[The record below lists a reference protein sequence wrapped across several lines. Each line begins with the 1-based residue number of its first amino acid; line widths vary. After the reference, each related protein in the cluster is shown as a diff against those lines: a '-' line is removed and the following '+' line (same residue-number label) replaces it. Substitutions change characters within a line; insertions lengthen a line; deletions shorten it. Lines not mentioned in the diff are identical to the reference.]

1 MSMVIYM
8 NFKKIYLEITNVCN
22 LSCDFCIKNSRPRK
36 IMDINSFNIVLDKL
50 NGFTDYLYFHILGE
64 PLIHPKINEFIDLG
78 TKKGYKI
85 NITTN
90 GYLISN
96 IFDNKNV
103 RQVNISLHSFDLKY
117 KKSLDEYLNDIYSY
131 IDKNKENTYISLRL
145 WTKSN
150 YSNLIIENLSKKF
163 NIDIEKFQKISN
175 IALDKNVYLNFSKEF
190 IWPDLN
196 NNYYSTKGKC
206 YALKDHLGI
215 LSDGTIVPCCLD
227 SKGIINLGNIYKD
240 NLEDVINSKR
250 YQNMFNEFK
259 NNKKK
264 EELCRHC
271 KFL

>member
-1 MSMVIYM
+1 M
-8 NFKKIYLEITNVCN
+8 
-22 LSCDFCIKNSRPRK
+22 
-36 IMDINSFNIVLDKL
+36 
-50 NGFTDYLYFHILGE
+50 
-64 PLIHPKINEFIDLG
+64 
-78 TKKGYKI
+78 
-85 NITTN
+85 
-90 GYLISN
+90 
-96 IFDNKNV
+96 
-103 RQVNISLHSFDLKY
+103 
-117 KKSLDEYLNDIYSY
+117 
-131 IDKNKENTYISLRL
+131 
-145 WTKSN
+145 
-150 YSNLIIENLSKKF
+150 
-163 NIDIEKFQKISN
+163 QKISN
-175 IALDKNVYLNFSKEF
+175 ITLDKNVYLNFSKEF

-196 NNYYSTKGKC
+196 NNYYSTNGKC